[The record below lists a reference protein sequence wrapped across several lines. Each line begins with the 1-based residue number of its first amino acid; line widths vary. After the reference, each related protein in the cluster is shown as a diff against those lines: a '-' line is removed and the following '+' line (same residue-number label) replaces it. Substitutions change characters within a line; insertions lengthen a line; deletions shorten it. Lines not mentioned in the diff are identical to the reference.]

1 VITRDA
7 LRGWFRF
14 LLVAAL
20 MVGALAEVWA
30 DTPSDHAFRLS
41 VLALLFA
48 SIITL
53 FCFGFRCPR
62 CAHSLL
68 RSISAVRAGEPVR
81 CPKCGTSVDEKR

>member
-1 VITRDA
+1 
-7 LRGWFRF
+7 LHGWFKF

-30 DTPSDHAFRLS
+30 DTPFDHEFRLG

-53 FCFGFRCPR
+53 FYLGFRCPR

-68 RSISAVRAGEPVR
+68 RSISLVRTGQPVS